1 MRRCWASSEALPR
14 APLNRETASVPVEVT
29 TQIYFMANMKAQC
42 RDPCADERKRDL
54 KPAFRDAFKERRF
67 IIPADGFYEWKKL
80 DAKAKQPYAIVM
92 KDRSVFGFAG
102 LWERW
107 KDRASGQA
115 IQSCTIIT
123 TAPNEVCAPIHDR
136 MSAIL
141 DPKDYARWLGEEPT
155 EPAAPHDDAQALS
168 RDRHGGI
175 PREHARREREE
186 HGRCPIRAP
195 GGQCRADLSMP
206 LGCIMDIALAGRDL
220 RAGPTNVRLL
230 HLNRRVADIA

>member
-1 MRRCWASSEALPR
+1 M
-14 APLNRETASVPVEVT
+14 EVT

-136 MSAIL
+136 MPVIL
-141 DPKDYARWLGEEPT
+141 SPESYARWLGEEPS
-155 EPAAPHDDAQALS
+155 DA
-168 RDRHGGI
+168 
-175 PREHARREREE
+175 
-186 HGRCPIRAP
+186 
-195 GGQCRADLSMP
+195 
-206 LGCIMDIALAGRDL
+206 
-220 RAGPTNVRLL
+220 L
-230 HLNRRVADIA
+230 HLMAMLKPYPAEAMEAYPVSSRVGNVKNTDAALFEPVA